1 MKTRF
6 GNRLQSGLSETFNK
20 KSIDFAIV
28 KNHAL
33 GRDKAALSCVLFSVM
48 IVAVIVL
55 FYSIWL
61 PTSSVFAQG
70 AASTSQNKENPL
82 APQGNTNTA
91 AGNTGNSAT
100 FANINNNTKG
110 AILEKVSDK
119 GNYRVQI
126 MWNQSSLSLPKKGFD
141 MEIDFLNASAPLPS
155 AKTIPPKDTG
165 IKSEESTGAS
175 ASHVPVP
182 SVIQPNV
189 PVDSYDITIYSD
201 HGKVLWNKANQAATG
216 GRGLATVKFGNG
228 GYTGPMT
235 IQITKIKSGNI
246 PPNSVTFSAKAGG

>member
-6 GNRLQSGLSETFNK
+6 GNRLHIGLSETFNK
-20 KSIDFAIV
+20 KSIDFTSV

-33 GRDKAALSCVLFSVM
+33 GRNKAALSCVLFSVM
-48 IVAVIVL
+48 IVAVVAL

-61 PTSSVFAQG
+61 PTPSVFAQG
-70 AASTSQNKENPL
+70 AATSSLNKENPL

-91 AGNTGNSAT
+91 ATNNVNSAT

-110 AILEKVSDK
+110 AIVEKVSDK

-126 MWNQSSLSLPKKGFD
+126 MWNQSSFSLSKKGFD

-155 AKTIPPKDTG
+155 TKTIPPQDTA

-175 ASHVPVP
+175 GSHVPVP

-201 HGKVLWNKANQAATG
+201 HGKVLWNKVNQPVTG
-216 GRGLATVKFGNG
+216 GRGLQTVKFTNG
-228 GYTGPMT
+228 GYTGSMT
-235 IQITKIKSGNI
+235 IQITNIKSGTI
-246 PPNSVTFSAKAGG
+246 QPNSVAFTAKSVG